1 MSISNFVSVE
11 LEKIAKNEG
20 FIEYVIEQ
28 EPGSKHGDGFIAK
41 MLAVTLVGK
50 RKIGGKIVDSKL
62 HLMCKLLP
70 ENQDRRD
77 LFDSSSIFEHEIYV
91 YNKILSVFDEFQSEK
106 NIPMGDRFT
115 EYPKCFAT
123 ASDMDK
129 GEHVIIMEN
138 LKSIEYSLWDKR
150 IPVDYATVCLYMEAL
165 GKLHAISF
173 ALRDQKPDVFN
184 EISRFD
190 DVLVKLFTRD
200 DKMKG
205 LLDGGLDKGLSHL
218 DQPDEKKIMADLK
231 INCVEETIRLLSKD
245 LAGKFYVIGHGD
257 SWNNNLFYSNEGQST
272 PQRIALLDW
281 QVSRCASP
289 GLDISYY
296 LMSSTNKQVRERYY
310 DLLQVYHNSLS
321 NLMLKLGS
329 DPDKW
334 FTFDDLI
341 GQMKTVGKFGVIMAP
356 TLLEVL
362 VSDPKNIVD
371 LDDIT
376 KDSKTVTE
384 FATLDA
390 SESKLYKE
398 RLRDVI
404 KDAVRFGWV

>member
-20 FIEYVIEQ
+20 FIEYKIEH
-28 EPGSKHGDGFIAK
+28 EPGSNHGDGFIAK

-50 RKIGGKIVDSKL
+50 RKIGTEIVDSKL
-62 HLMCKLLP
+62 YLMCKLLP

-77 LFDSSSIFEHEIYV
+77 LFDSSSIFEREIYV
-91 YNKILSVFDEFQSEK
+91 YNKILRVFEEFQSEK

-138 LKSIEYSLWDKR
+138 LKSIDYHLWDKR

-165 GKLHAISF
+165 GKFHAISF
-173 ALRDQKPDVFN
+173 ALRDQKPGVFD
-184 EISRFD
+184 ELSDMEDIM
-190 DVLVKLFTRD
+190 VKLFNRD
-200 DKMKG
+200 DM
-205 LLDGGLDKGLSHL
+205 LESMFQGGLDKGLSHL
-218 DQPDEKKIMADLK
+218 DQPDERKILEDCKA
-231 INCVEETIRLLSKD
+231 NCKDEMIRLIDRESAD
-245 LAGKFYVIGHGD
+245 RFYVIGHGD
-257 SWNNNLFYSNEGQST
+257 SWNNNLFYSNDGQST